1 MERRAFDLNK
11 DHKKYERPLDSL
23 DLTGDYDR
31 EKIVLIKATVRTVVI
46 LSSRLERYIENVSKC
61 PVGLLT

>member
-31 EKIVLIKATVRTVVI
+31 EKIVLLI
-46 LSSRLERYIENVSKC
+46 
-61 PVGLLT
+61 